1 MKPELSRSWAVR
13 YFRRPPHDI
22 PGREQRPAGGGQM
35 RFGRAADVEVQPST
49 NGHPRVRLRSPEEI
63 PAARPQVW
71 RRLTQP
77 LPLIGVVL
85 VLVAL
90 AGYWSVYSATTKR
103 TPVIVAAHNLQA
115 GAVLRSSDLR
125 TAELA
130 GEAGGMAELVPEREL
145 ETVLGRELAA
155 PVAQGAPLP
164 RASVAAG
171 GAEPA
176 AFTLVVPALR
186 AVGSSLRPGDR
197 VTVLATF
204 ESGTGA
210 QARAIARA
218 CAPVPLSNVA
228 RTVTRSPGR
237 SELPTAR
244 SAGTTSVKAA
254 GSAPPAATEAR
265 GSGAPCAT
273 GAASSLPSTVS
284 SSRSGTSSAIPPASP
299 ASSAVRRSDE
309 RRTAPAWRLCAAT
322 TTGVLLV
329 VALYTDQ

>member
-1 MKPELSRSWAVR
+1 MRS
-13 YFRRPPHDI
+13 
-22 PGREQRPAGGGQM
+22 E
-35 RFGRAADVEVQPST
+35 RAADVEIQPSK
-49 NGHPRVRLRSPEEI
+49 NGHARVRLRSPEEI
-63 PAARPQVW
+63 PAARPQAW

-77 LPLIGVVL
+77 LPLIGLVL

-115 GAVLRSSDLR
+115 GAVLRASDLR

-130 GEAGGMAELVPEREL
+130 GDAGAMAALVPEREL

-186 AVGSSLRPGDR
+186 ALGSSLRPGDR

-210 QARAIARA
+210 QARAIARGLRVLTVGR
-218 CAPVPLSNVA
+218 APDGLDATTASVPVTVALSDPSIAAALALAN
-228 RTVTRSPGR
+228 
-237 SELPTAR
+237 SEGKIDLLR
-244 SAGTTSVKAA
+244 DGGK
-254 GSAPPAATEAR
+254 
-265 GSGAPCAT
+265 
-273 GAASSLPSTVS
+273 
-284 SSRSGTSSAIPPASP
+284 ASP
-299 ASSAVRRSDE
+299 APIPSANTQGGS
-309 RRTAPAWRLCAAT
+309 
-322 TTGVLLV
+322 
-329 VALYTDQ
+329 